1 MGGAAEYCF
10 VPTSS
15 GVGPPCVGIDDVTV
29 GVADCPEPVCDFK
42 TLVTNQMATATARI
56 TIPIVMMRV

>member
-15 GVGPPCVGIDDVTV
+15 GTDPPCVGSAIEVC
-29 GVADCPEPVCDFK
+29 VADFPSAAFEIKAF
-42 TLVTNQMATATARI
+42 VTSQMTTATART